1 MERKRSNMEVFPHPF
16 PMIRGGGLF
25 LISVGL
31 GFLVGWI
38 FPRIWTPL
46 AIIGFIVG
54 VVSSSLS
61 GLIPPSLGVPTN
73 VQMIAL
79 GVAIIVEIILINLAI
94 KYTKDERERILW
106 ILFVVG
112 SHFIIM
118 GISFGPMILGLGL
131 MTMLNAWI
139 GLKLLPATR
148 LEIFGWIDSILKVGL
163 GTWMFLF
170 YPDWKFPF

>member
-1 MERKRSNMEVFPHPF
+1 MGLERSILEVLSHPF

-25 LISVGL
+25 LISVGF
-31 GFLVGWI
+31 GFLIGWI
-38 FPRIWTPL
+38 FPRIWTTL
-46 AIIGFIVG
+46 AITGFVVG
-54 VVSSSLS
+54 FVSSSLS

-73 VQMIAL
+73 LQIVALVIAI
-79 GVAIIVEIILINLAI
+79 VVEIVLINLVI

-118 GISFGPMILGLGL
+118 GISFGPMIMGLGL

-139 GLKLLPATR
+139 GLKVFPATR
-148 LEIFGWIDSILKVGL
+148 LEIFGWIDSLLKVGL
-163 GTWMFLF
+163 GMWMFLF
-170 YPDWKFPF
+170 YPDWKFPL